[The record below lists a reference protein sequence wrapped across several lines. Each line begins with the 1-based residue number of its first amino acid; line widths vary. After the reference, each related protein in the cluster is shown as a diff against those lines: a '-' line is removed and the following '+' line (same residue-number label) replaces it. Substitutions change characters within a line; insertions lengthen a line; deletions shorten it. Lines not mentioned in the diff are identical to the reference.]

1 MVVTIMTPPRLEPVT
16 LEEAKKFLRLEHG
29 QEDDLLIQLI
39 RTAREMVERETGRHL
54 ILQTVSAVIPFRP
67 QRRQGGLSLP
77 RIWATT
83 GRTIFY
89 VPTGPLRRLIK
100 VDLIGEEGGF
110 REVPERRVH
119 LNTAVDP
126 ALLIL
131 DVLEGWGV
139 RLIYEVGYGEGPE
152 GIPAPLRQ
160 AILIMV
166 TNLYENREAGDHN
179 IHEKCAHLLEGFRS
193 QGRLL

>member
-1 MVVTIMTPPRLEPVT
+1 MIVTLMTPPRLEPVT
-16 LEEAKKFLRLEHG
+16 LAEAKKFLRIDHG
-29 QEDDLLIQLI
+29 QEDDLLMHLI
-39 RTAREMVERETGRHL
+39 RTAREMIEREIGRHL
-54 ILQTVSAVIPFRP
+54 ILQKVSAVIPFRP
-67 QRRQGGLSLP
+67 QRPQGGLSLT
-77 RIWATT
+77 RIWAIT

-100 VDLIGEEGGF
+100 VDLMGEQGDF
-110 REVPERRVH
+110 REVLERKIH

-139 RLIYEVGYGEGPE
+139 RLIYEAGYGEGAE
-152 GIPAPLRQ
+152 DVPAPLRQ

-179 IHEKCAHLLEGFRS
+179 IHEKCGHLLEGFRS

>member
-1 MVVTIMTPPRLEPVT
+1 MIVTLVTPPCLEPVT
-16 LEEAKKFLRLEHG
+16 LEQAKNFLRIDHG
-29 QEDDLLIQLI
+29 QEDDLLMQLI

-67 QRRQGGLSLP
+67 QRRTEGLSLP
-77 RIWATT
+77 RVWASP

-100 VDLIGEEGGF
+100 VDLVREEGGF
-110 REVPERRVH
+110 QEVPERKVH

-139 RLIYEVGYGEGPE
+139 RLIYEAGYGAGAEDV
-152 GIPAPLRQ
+152 PAPLRQ
-160 AILIMV
+160 AILIML

-179 IHEKCAHLLEGFRS
+179 IHEKCGHLLEGFRS

>member
-1 MVVTIMTPPRLEPVT
+1 MIVTLMIPPLLEPVT
-16 LEEAKKFLRLEHG
+16 LLEAKNFLRIEHEK
-29 QEDDLLIQLI
+29 EDDLLMQLI

-67 QRRQGGLSLP
+67 QRRTEGLSLP
-77 RIWATT
+77 RVWASP

-100 VDLIGEEGGF
+100 VDLVREEGDAW
-110 REVPERRVH
+110 EIPEKKVH

-131 DVLEGWGV
+131 DVVEGWGV
-139 RLIYEVGYGEGPE
+139 RLTYEAGYGG
-152 GIPAPLRQ
+152 GAGDVPAPLRQ

-166 TNLYENREAGDHN
+166 TNLYENREAGNHN
-179 IHEKCAHLLEGFRS
+179 IHEKCGYLLEGFRS